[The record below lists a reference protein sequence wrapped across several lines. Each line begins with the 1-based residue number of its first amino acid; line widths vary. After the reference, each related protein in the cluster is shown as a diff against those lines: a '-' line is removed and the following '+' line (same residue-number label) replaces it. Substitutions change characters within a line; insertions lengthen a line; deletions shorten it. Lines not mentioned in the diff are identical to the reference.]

1 MSCIVQAQE
10 IQAYVSHRHTFE
22 HDFHE
27 TKKWRHFGWDT
38 FIGNGVFFVYMVPE
52 EHEGHGEEH
61 ASANG
66 EAHAE
71 GHPKGHVA
79 ELLLLRGLK

>member
-1 MSCIVQAQE
+1 
-10 IQAYVSHRHTFE
+10 
-22 HDFHE
+22 
-27 TKKWRHFGWDT
+27 
-38 FIGNGVFFVYMVPE
+38 MVPE

-66 EAHAE
+66 EAHVE